1 MSMRCEDVRPLLAEL
16 VYEEADPGLAEEVR
30 EHLGTCLSCRRRQM
44 AFLAVRKDLNEWKP
58 AEQTAS
64 SGITFITP
72 GTRVTTPIWHNRVFQ
87 GLAVAASFMFA
98 AFLMAAVV
106 NLQVQSGPDGW
117 VLSTSFSDQT
127 LDISEAT
134 REKPE
139 LVSVDK
145 IHKLDSWLDGELTT
159 RGVAYTAGLPNS
171 DELTMAQMRLVSRR
185 SAQITAE
192 LIDQVIAERDAQHED
207 FLRELVATSLDRHSE
222 DFGSILF
229 DVITELEARRDD
241 AIVGLWTDIY
251 DTRRRVD
258 EANYRIDTLDNLVT
272 QATAPIEA
280 GRRNPEQ

>member
-1 MSMRCEDVRPLLAEL
+1 
-16 VYEEADPGLAEEVR
+16 
-30 EHLGTCLSCRRRQM
+30 M

-72 GTRVTTPIWHNRVFQ
+72 GTRVTNPIWHNRVFQ